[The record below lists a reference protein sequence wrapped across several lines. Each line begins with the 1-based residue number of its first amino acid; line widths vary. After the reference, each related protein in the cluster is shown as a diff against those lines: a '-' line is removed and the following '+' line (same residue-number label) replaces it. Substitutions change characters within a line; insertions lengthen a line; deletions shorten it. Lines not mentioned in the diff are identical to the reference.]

1 MIQNGLNAEN
11 VSVNKTSIEST
22 LIFNL
27 KKLNFNFIGKISDAS
42 TFCSLSPKE
51 TEEIKNNVQS
61 TESTPIPI
69 SDIFKNSKKNSCE
82 NFSQNYDIIS
92 SMKKNPPKLP
102 GIFYHDY
109 NLQNRKNLINET
121 YGEIYQGTVPNI
133 FFGHLM
139 TRKNRPVKKSCM
151 TQRIKTKLV
160 TIIYYAP

>member
-1 MIQNGLNAEN
+1 
-11 VSVNKTSIEST
+11 
-22 LIFNL
+22 
-27 KKLNFNFIGKISDAS
+27 
-42 TFCSLSPKE
+42 
-51 TEEIKNNVQS
+51 
-61 TESTPIPI
+61 
-69 SDIFKNSKKNSCE
+69 
-82 NFSQNYDIIS
+82 
-92 SMKKNPPKLP
+92 MKKNPPKLP